1 MGFFKKLFRRR
12 KKNKKGGDEGGF
24 LQQPDN
30 VHHNHGHMIRK
41 PAFNK
46 NPPNSF
52 SALHSPELAREDSR
66 SRPSGKSS
74 HDSSYGSS
82 FDSREE
88 SHHRPGSSGFRQPHA
103 DHFVNADFQADFSAF
118 SHKENNANYR
128 DMHSPMNIHGK
139 SPQGR
144 SPQGRSPQGRSPQGR
159 SPQGR
164 SPAGN
169 DRNGNA
175 LNYDQLQR
183 LEKDQGIQ
191 GYGNPYGQ
199 PPSKKLQLTR
209 LPSGQLVAADATNG
223 KGAASPLSPSSDFD
237 LSTDAEDNE
246 YNDIRT
252 YDAYGNVKTML
263 GSPENQSDED
273 PELSLY
279 GRKGERRN
287 NLYMSNSESSSFMT
301 SRSNN
306 YFSDSERESVGG
318 PSPAERASVGNGEAG
333 RTPKK
338 NLSPQAGS
346 KFTFD
351 TEVTDPVLS
360 NSRESTEFQ
369 NENGRSLKGVSPGGN
384 SADGPSPRTI
394 AIQQAQMMR
403 SQGNYNNDDYANST
417 DSENDNGNTKKVP
430 SSSPSKGT
438 ISSTNP
444 QRSEGIIANFVDFEN
459 NAFDSKTSSRQSQS
473 VADALSPVSNLL
485 AQAEQR
491 RRRKGASSN
500 SISSAPMNGFPIPR
514 PAGSAS
520 AAAREKLQK
529 RRMEKKEWLK
539 SNGNGSDDESDNG
552 QGNESWLYNEVS
564 GALGPQGIQADLES
578 LGERSFRS
586 RTSHKSHRSHRSTSR
601 RKSDASVGSR
611 HSRTSRASRS
621 SRYSIKS
628 TKSHLSA
635 MSVESR
641 SVANDL
647 IRLEMQLAMVTNK
660 RGENGVKKE
669 LENEAKK
676 KGITGLTVNRHS
688 SNGSLGGSSIG
699 GRSRSSSRSHSRP
712 QPVISKHLKKKVN
725 APPGK
730 LGIILANK
738 NDGKGTVV
746 SGVRTTSALA
756 DKIFPG
762 DRIIAIDGEDVSRMA
777 VTEITSIMSRK
788 GDYDREL
795 TVLTS
800 N

>member
-1 MGFFKKLFRRR
+1 MGFFRKLFRRR
-12 KKNKKGGDEGGF
+12 KKNKGRDDGGF

-30 VHHNHGHMIRK
+30 VHHNHGNMIRK

-52 SALHSPELAREDSR
+52 NALHSPELQVREESR
-66 SRPSGKSS
+66 SSRPSGKINNHGS

-82 FDSREE
+82 FDSRED
-88 SHHRPGSSGFRQPHA
+88 SHHRPGGTGFRQPRA
-103 DHFVNADFQADFSAF
+103 DHFGNADFQADFSEF
-118 SHKENNANYR
+118 NNNENNGNYG
-128 DMHSPMNIHGK
+128 DMHSPMNIHG
-139 SPQGR
+139 R
-144 SPQGRSPQGRSPQGR
+144 SPQGRSQ
-159 SPQGR
+159 
-164 SPAGN
+164 AGN

-175 LNYDQLQR
+175 LNYDQVQR
-183 LEKDQGIQ
+183 LEKDQGVQ
-191 GYGNPYGQ
+191 GYSNPYGQ

-209 LPSGQLVAADATNG
+209 LPSGQLVAMDAMNG
-223 KGAASPLSPSSDFD
+223 KGAASPLSTSSDFD

-252 YDAYGNVKTML
+252 YDANGNLTTML

-273 PELSLY
+273 PELSKY
-279 GRKGERRN
+279 GRKGERTN
-287 NLYMSNSESSSFMT
+287 KLYMSNSESGSYHDGPRT
-301 SRSNN
+301 ARSNL

-318 PSPAERASVGNGEAG
+318 PSPAEGVSVGTGEAG
-333 RTPKK
+333 
-338 NLSPQAGS
+338 SPNNNVPLQAGS

-351 TEVTDPVLS
+351 TEFTDPASS
-360 NSRESTEFQ
+360 NSRESAELQ
-369 NENGRSLKGVSPGGN
+369 NENGRSPKGISPGGR

-403 SQGNYNNDDYANST
+403 SQGNFNNDDYADST
-417 DSENDNGNTKKVP
+417 DSENDNGKMRKMP
-430 SSSPSKGT
+430 SSSPPKET
-438 ISSTNP
+438 IPSTNP
-444 QRSEGIIANFVDFEN
+444 PRSEGIIENFVDFEN
-459 NAFDSKTSSRQSQS
+459 NAFDSKASSRQSQS

-491 RRRKGASSN
+491 RRRKGTSSN
-500 SISSAPMNGFPIPR
+500 SISSAPNMNGFPIPR

-539 SNGNGSDDESDNG
+539 SNGNGSDDDSDNG
-552 QGNESWLYNEVS
+552 QDNESWLYNEVS

-586 RTSHKSHRSHRSTSR
+586 RTSHKSNRSHRSTSR
-601 RKSDASVGSR
+601 RNRGSDASVGSR
-611 HSRTSRASRS
+611 HSRASRTSRA

-647 IRLEMQLAMVTNK
+647 IRLEMQLAMVSNK
-660 RGENGVKKE
+660 SGENNVKKE
-669 LENEAKK
+669 LENEMKK
-676 KGITGLTVNRHS
+676 KGITGLTVNRNS
-688 SNGSLGGSSIG
+688 SNGSLGGGSIG

-712 QPVISKHLKKKVN
+712 SPVVSKRLKKIVN
-725 APPGK
+725 AAPGK

-756 DKIFPG
+756 DKICPG
-762 DRIIAIDGEDVSRMA
+762 DRIIGIDGEDVSRMT

-795 TVLTS
+795 TVLSS